1 MSFPARSTP
10 ETKEARRQCQRGSEA
25 ASKRLGGKT
34 YEEHRIFRSLS
45 DGSNQEKKEAVIIHH
60 SKDNYVYL
68 TTAPVPRVIMALAV
82 PTIVSMLVTSFYNMA
97 DTYFV
102 GKIDTQSTA
111 AVGIVFSVM
120 SIIQAVGFF
129 FGHGSGNYI
138 SRKLG
143 AKETGNAEK
152 MASTGFFL
160 ALFVG
165 AFLALLGFLL
175 LTPLSLALGS
185 TPTIL
190 PYTERYLGVIL
201 LGAPFMAA
209 SLVLN
214 NQIRFQGN
222 AAYAMVGI
230 VTGAVLNVILDPILI
245 FGFGMGISGAAWA
258 TVISQVCSFT
268 LLLFM
273 SHRGGNIR
281 IHYRNF
287 TPTWAF
293 VKEIVGG
300 GTPSLARQGLA
311 SVATILLNVAAGA
324 YGDAAIAGMSIVTR
338 IAMFINAF
346 LIGFGQ
352 GFQPVCGFN
361 YGAGLY
367 GRVRQGF
374 WFCVKVGFIFLLV
387 CAVAGMGYAEEIVAL
402 FRKEDPAVIA
412 VGAAALR
419 WQFIT
424 FPLGAWII
432 VSNMMLQTIR
442 KPVRAT
448 VLSSARQGLFFIPLI
463 FILPHFFGLEGVEA
477 CQATSDLLTFLLA
490 IPLTCGVLAEMKR
503 KEAAASFSSK

>member
-1 MSFPARSTP
+1 MRHST
-10 ETKEARRQCQRGSEA
+10 
-25 ASKRLGGKT
+25 
-34 YEEHRIFRSLS
+34 
-45 DGSNQEKKEAVIIHH
+45 
-60 SKDNYVYL
+60 KDNYLYL
-68 TTAPVPRVIMALAV
+68 TTTPVPRLIVSLAV
-82 PTIVSMLVTSFYNMA
+82 PTIISMLVTSFYNMA

-102 GKIDTQSTA
+102 GKINTQSTA

-143 AKETGNAEK
+143 AQETGNAEK
-152 MASTGFFL
+152 MAATGFFW
-160 ALFVG
+160 ALFMG
-165 AFLALLGFLL
+165 IFLAVVGLIF

-190 PYTERYLGVIL
+190 PYTEKYLGIIL
-201 LGAPFMAA
+201 LGAPFMTA

-230 VTGAVLNVILDPILI
+230 VSGAVINVILDPILI
-245 FGFGMGISGAAWA
+245 FVFDMGISGAALA
-258 TVISQVCSFT
+258 TVISQICSFS
-268 LLLFM
+268 LLLYM
-273 SHRGGNIR
+273 GRKGGNIR
-281 IHYRNF
+281 IRFKNF
-287 TPTWAF
+287 TPSLAF
-293 VKEIVGG
+293 IKEIIGG

-311 SVATILLNVAAGA
+311 SVATILLNVVAGA

-367 GRVRQGF
+367 ARVRQGF

-387 CAVAGMGYAEEIVAL
+387 CALAGMGFAEEIVSL
-402 FRKEDPAVIA
+402 FRKGDPDVIA

-424 FPLGAWII
+424 FPLGSWI
-432 VSNMMLQTIR
+432 VMSNMMLQTIR
-442 KPVRAT
+442 KPVKAT
-448 VLSSARQGLFFIPLI
+448 IISSARQGLFFIPLI
-463 FILPHFFGLEGVEA
+463 FILSHYLGLQGVEM
-477 CQATSDLLTFLLA
+477 CQAVADLLTFILA
-490 IPLTCGVLAEMKR
+490 IPLTCSVLNEMKR
-503 KEAAASFSSK
+503 KQAEQL

>member
-1 MSFPARSTP
+1 MRHST
-10 ETKEARRQCQRGSEA
+10 
-25 ASKRLGGKT
+25 
-34 YEEHRIFRSLS
+34 
-45 DGSNQEKKEAVIIHH
+45 
-60 SKDNYVYL
+60 KDNYLYL
-68 TTAPVPRVIMALAV
+68 TTTPVPRLIVSLAV
-82 PTIVSMLVTSFYNMA
+82 PTIISMLVTSFYNMA

-102 GKIDTQSTA
+102 GKINTQSTA

-143 AKETGNAEK
+143 VQETGNAEK
-152 MASTGFFL
+152 MAATGFFW
-160 ALFVG
+160 ALFMG
-165 AFLALLGFLL
+165 IFLAVVGLIF

-190 PYTERYLGVIL
+190 PYTEKYLGIIL
-201 LGAPFMAA
+201 LGAPFMTA

-230 VTGAVLNVILDPILI
+230 VSGAVINVILDPILI
-245 FGFGMGISGAAWA
+245 FVFDMGISGAALA
-258 TVISQVCSFT
+258 TVISQICSFS
-268 LLLFM
+268 LLLYM
-273 SHRGGNIR
+273 GRKGGNIR
-281 IHYRNF
+281 IRFKNF
-287 TPTWAF
+287 TPSLAF
-293 VKEIVGG
+293 IKEIIGG

-367 GRVRQGF
+367 ARVRQGF

-387 CAVAGMGYAEEIVAL
+387 CALAGMGFAEEIVSL
-402 FRKEDPAVIA
+402 FRKGDPDVIA

-424 FPLGAWII
+424 FPLGSWI
-432 VSNMMLQTIR
+432 VMSNMMLQTIR
-442 KPVRAT
+442 KPVKAT
-448 VLSSARQGLFFIPLI
+448 IISSARQGLFFIPLI
-463 FILPHFFGLEGVEA
+463 FILSHYLGLQGVEM
-477 CQATSDLLTFLLA
+477 CQAVADLLTFILA
-490 IPLTCGVLAEMKR
+490 IPLTCSVLNEMKR
-503 KEAAASFSSK
+503 KQAEQL

>member
-1 MSFPARSTP
+1 MRHST
-10 ETKEARRQCQRGSEA
+10 
-25 ASKRLGGKT
+25 
-34 YEEHRIFRSLS
+34 
-45 DGSNQEKKEAVIIHH
+45 
-60 SKDNYVYL
+60 KDNYLYL
-68 TTAPVPRVIMALAV
+68 TTTPVPRLIVSLAV
-82 PTIVSMLVTSFYNMA
+82 PTIISMLVTSFYNMA

-102 GKIDTQSTA
+102 GKINTQSTA

-143 AKETGNAEK
+143 AQETGNAEK
-152 MASTGFFL
+152 MAATGFFW
-160 ALFVG
+160 ALFMG
-165 AFLALLGFLL
+165 IFLAVVGLIF

-190 PYTERYLGVIL
+190 PYTEKYLGIIL
-201 LGAPFMAA
+201 LGAPFMTA

-230 VTGAVLNVILDPILI
+230 VSGAVINVILDPILI
-245 FGFGMGISGAAWA
+245 FVFDMGISGAALA
-258 TVISQVCSFT
+258 TVISQICSFS
-268 LLLFM
+268 LLLYM
-273 SHRGGNIR
+273 GRKGGNIR
-281 IHYRNF
+281 IRFKNF
-287 TPTWAF
+287 TPSLAF
-293 VKEIVGG
+293 IKEIIGG

-311 SVATILLNVAAGA
+311 SVDTILLNVAAGA

-367 GRVRQGF
+367 ARVRQGF

-387 CAVAGMGYAEEIVAL
+387 CALAGMGFAEEIVSL
-402 FRKEDPAVIA
+402 FRKGDPDVIA

-424 FPLGAWII
+424 FPLGSWI
-432 VSNMMLQTIR
+432 VMSNMMLQTIR
-442 KPVRAT
+442 KPVKAT
-448 VLSSARQGLFFIPLI
+448 IISSARQGLFFIPLI
-463 FILPHFFGLEGVEA
+463 FILSHYLGLQGVEM
-477 CQATSDLLTFLLA
+477 CQAVADLLTFILA
-490 IPLTCGVLAEMKR
+490 IPLTCSVLNEMKR
-503 KEAAASFSSK
+503 KQAEQL

>member
-1 MSFPARSTP
+1 MRHST
-10 ETKEARRQCQRGSEA
+10 
-25 ASKRLGGKT
+25 
-34 YEEHRIFRSLS
+34 
-45 DGSNQEKKEAVIIHH
+45 
-60 SKDNYVYL
+60 KDNYLYL
-68 TTAPVPRVIMALAV
+68 TTTPVPRLIVSLAV
-82 PTIVSMLVTSFYNMA
+82 PTIISMLVTSFYNMA

-102 GKIDTQSTA
+102 GKINTQSTA

-143 AKETGNAEK
+143 AQETGNAEK
-152 MASTGFFL
+152 MAATGFFW
-160 ALFVG
+160 ALFMG
-165 AFLALLGFLL
+165 IFLAVVGLIF

-190 PYTERYLGVIL
+190 PYTEKYLGIIL
-201 LGAPFMAA
+201 LGAPFMTA

-230 VTGAVLNVILDPILI
+230 VSGAVINVILDPILI
-245 FGFGMGISGAAWA
+245 LSSIWVYRVLRWLRSSVRYVVSPCCCICAERGQYPYSFQELHTFTGFHKGNYRWWYSFACPPGIGE
-258 TVISQVCSFT
+258 CS
-268 LLLFM
+268 
-273 SHRGGNIR
+273 
-281 IHYRNF
+281 YY
-287 TPTWAF
+287 
-293 VKEIVGG
+293 
-300 GTPSLARQGLA
+300 
-311 SVATILLNVAAGA
+311 LLNVAAGA

-367 GRVRQGF
+367 ARVRQGF

-387 CAVAGMGYAEEIVAL
+387 CALAGMGFAEEIVSL
-402 FRKEDPAVIA
+402 FRKGDPDVIA

-424 FPLGAWII
+424 FPLGSWI
-432 VSNMMLQTIR
+432 VMSNMMLQTIR
-442 KPVRAT
+442 KPVKAT
-448 VLSSARQGLFFIPLI
+448 IISSARQGLFFIPLI
-463 FILPHFFGLEGVEA
+463 FILPHYLGLQGVEM
-477 CQATSDLLTFLLA
+477 CQAVADLLTFILA
-490 IPLTCGVLAEMKR
+490 IPLTCSVLNEMKR
-503 KEAAASFSSK
+503 KQAEQL